1 MLSPACVPMLFRGAA
16 DPGAAGRLAAEV
28 LGWPALGGALYD
40 AGNAVVGFT
49 PAGADAGTD
58 LDPAW
63 ELEVVPA
70 DWDDAVLRLAAALGR
85 TVEEMA
91 GSVAYDAVGRS
102 LAFHD
107 AAGNL
112 TVLAQPTWRA
122 RVGRAGRKLGGLMA
136 VREEEGGASAVV
148 GATLHVSSLPRSLRF
163 YRDRL
168 GMAPLRVTPRE
179 ARFDAGPL
187 ILTLRAERRVGMVA
201 DAARRGALR
210 DTLVF
215 RVDELEA
222 EVAALAARGV
232 EIPPPRGGGACAE
245 RTAGFADPDGHRLVL
260 WEPPDPAL
268 PGPPRSYASVLERIA
283 ARAAASHESRFAL
296 EAP

>member
-1 MLSPACVPMLFRGAA
+1 MLFRRAA

-28 LGWPALGGALYD
+28 LGWPALGGGLYD
-40 AGNAVVGFT
+40 AGGAVVGFT
-49 PAGADAGTD
+49 PAGADAGAG
-58 LDPAW
+58 LNPAW

-70 DWDDAVLRLAAALGR
+70 DWDDAVLRLCAALGT
-85 TVEEMA
+85 TVEALA

-136 VREEEGGASAVV
+136 LREAEGGASAVV
-148 GATLHVSSLPRSLRF
+148 GATLHVASLPRSLRF

-168 GMAPLRVTPRE
+168 GLTPLRVTPRE

-215 RVDELEA
+215 RVAELER
-222 EVAALAARGV
+222 ESGELRARGV
-232 EIPPPRGGGACAE
+232 EVAAPREGGACAE

-260 WEPPDPAL
+260 WEPPNPAL